1 MTLTPHGYRKRLID
15 QRLPVMLKTFG
26 ALSIE
31 GPRWCGKTWTA
42 ENHSE
47 SEIKVTA
54 TEGVIRN
61 RDLIL
66 ADPNVALEGKTPHL
80 IDEWQE
86 IPAIWDIV
94 RNAVDEDR
102 TKGRFILTGSSV
114 PRRNEYMHSGTGRI
128 GKIRMRTMTLF
139 ETGDSDGTVSLQ
151 RMFDEKLTTT
161 KCGTV
166 SLEHLID
173 LCIRGGWPDSI
184 DNKGDYGM
192 IARDYISHAAE
203 DAAQMDGKSRNENKM
218 RILLRSLARNEST
231 LASHSKIMQDMRE
244 FDNENIAVETYNEY
258 LDCLFRMHLIDD
270 TPSFSPNLKSDARIG
285 KSPKRHLTD
294 VSLAVAALEL
304 NKKKLTDNLDVFG
317 FIFESLCEHDLQI
330 YAEHDGGRMFHY
342 RDGRG
347 REIDAVVEMED
358 GRWGA
363 FEIKLGFGQVDSAAE
378 NLLKMNEFFTKEGH
392 PPSILC
398 VICGMTT
405 YAYTRPDGVIVVP
418 ITSLGP

>member
-1 MTLTPHGYRKRLID
+1 
-15 QRLPVMLKTFG
+15 
-26 ALSIE
+26 
-31 GPRWCGKTWTA
+31 
-42 ENHSE
+42 
-47 SEIKVTA
+47 
-54 TEGVIRN
+54 
-61 RDLIL
+61 
-66 ADPNVALEGKTPHL
+66 
-80 IDEWQE
+80 
-86 IPAIWDIV
+86 
-94 RNAVDEDR
+94 
-102 TKGRFILTGSSV
+102 
-114 PRRNEYMHSGTGRI
+114 
-128 GKIRMRTMTLF
+128 
-139 ETGDSDGTVSLQ
+139 
-151 RMFDEKLTTT
+151 MFDEKLTTT

-166 SLEHLID
+166 SLERLMD

-184 DNKGDYGM
+184 DCRTNRGM
-192 IARDYISHAAE
+192 IARDYVASAAE
-203 DAAQMDGKSRNENKM
+203 DAAHMDGKSRNEKKM

-231 LASHSKIMQDMRE
+231 LASHRKTMQDMRE